1 MQNMNKKQNQ
11 FLSRFNSINDDDQ
24 LRKTGRTLSNN
35 LNQSI
40 NINGGG

>member
-1 MQNMNKKQNQ
+1 
-11 FLSRFNSINDDDQ
+11 